1 MPTHAHH
8 DAPIT
13 PGVSLIHDAA
23 RDDRVQ
29 FENVLVGDRFNPK
42 VLLHVTQA
50 GEIVENLALGTL
62 GNCGQRAAFLQLPDL
77 LQGEWITF
85 DGG

>member
-1 MPTHAHH
+1 M
-8 DAPIT
+8 
-13 PGVSLIHDAA
+13 
-23 RDDRVQ
+23 Q
-29 FENVLVGDRFNPK
+29 FENVLVGDRFHPK
-42 VLLHVTQA
+42 ILLHVTQT

-62 GNCGQRAAFLQLPDL
+62 GNGGQRAAFLQLPDL